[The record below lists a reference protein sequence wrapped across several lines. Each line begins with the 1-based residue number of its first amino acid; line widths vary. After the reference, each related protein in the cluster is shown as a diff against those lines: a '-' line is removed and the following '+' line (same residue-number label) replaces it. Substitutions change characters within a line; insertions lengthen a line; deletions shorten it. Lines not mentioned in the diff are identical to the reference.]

1 MNQNNMHRIKKN
13 MEYLQ
18 VCSSFL
24 NLDFF
29 HQKSKI
35 GIIYTSYSDMLNII
49 EVGFAENNKILETKL
64 SKNEAILLE
73 KKRGQKRELKLLIE
87 ILKKFGIK
95 FDDQLNFK
103 YSDVLMR
110 HLSTLGWP
118 IGKSLYK
125 KRVIRKEISCA

>member
-1 MNQNNMHRIKKN
+1 MFNPWPPTGWN
-13 MEYLQ
+13 
-18 VCSSFL
+18 VCNESPTNTSFL
-24 NLDFF
+24 
-29 HQKSKI
+29 KSKI
-35 GIIYTSYSDMLNII
+35 GIIYTSYSDRLNII

-125 KRVIRKEISCA
+125 KRIIRKEISCA